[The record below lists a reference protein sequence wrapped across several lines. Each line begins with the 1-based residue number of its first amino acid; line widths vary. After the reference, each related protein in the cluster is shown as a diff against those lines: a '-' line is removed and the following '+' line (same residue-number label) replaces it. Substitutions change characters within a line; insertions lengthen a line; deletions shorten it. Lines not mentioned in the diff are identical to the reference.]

1 MIHLSDKHIA
11 VEIPEDAT
19 EVELTG
25 ENEYSILCST
35 NTEKFGVKNIILKD
49 NEKLM
54 IMDIKPILV
63 GVTPLTEQQ
72 IHSIVGSQFNN
83 EKTYCRCFD
92 RLYYLHKVSPK
103 DRWEDIQ
110 RLKRLDPNKKY
121 AIIKIEKE

>member
-1 MIHLSDKHIA
+1 MIHLTDKHIA
-11 VEIPEDAT
+11 VEIPEYAT
-19 EVELTG
+19 EVELIG
-25 ENEYSILCST
+25 ENAYSVICWT
-35 NTEKFGVKNIILKD
+35 NTEEFGVKNIILKD
-49 NEKLM
+49 NGTLM

-72 IHSIVGSQFNN
+72 IHSIVGSQFT
-83 EKTYCRCFD
+83 KGTTYCGDFSIP
-92 RLYYLHKVSPK
+92 YEYNISPK